1 VANSGH
7 AEKQKHMKFSIFLLI
22 PVIMLASC
30 SGNGNG
36 SPYAEILAQPPYA
49 VITDSISKEPD
60 RDDLYFR
67 RAVLL
72 NRNNLPEPAL
82 ADFRKAW
89 LINAEEPYAIG
100 VGNIL
105 LEKKPDSART
115 FLLQAIKELP
125 QSIFLRLLLARS
137 YDAQQ
142 QTDKAIAVCDEILH
156 LDSIQLNTLALKAE
170 LLEKKNDIPGTIA
183 ALEKVHSLV
192 PSNIQLANK
201 LMYQY
206 AETKNPKALALADT
220 ILSKDS
226 MKMTADPL
234 YVKGLYYAN
243 IGDNTNALRFFDQTI
258 QRSHRYLNAYIE
270 KGKILLS
277 QKKTTEALKV
287 FQLAITVDAAFAD
300 AWYWIG
306 KCQEETGQKADAKL
320 SYQKAYSLDKT
331 FVEAKEAADKIK

>member
-1 VANSGH
+1 
-7 AEKQKHMKFSIFLLI
+7 MKFSIFLLLSTI
-22 PVIMLASC
+22 LLVSC
-30 SGNGNG
+30 GGDSGQ
-36 SPYAEILAQPPYA
+36 SAYSAILAQPPYST
-49 VITDSISKEPD
+49 ITDSISQEPE

-105 LEKKPDSART
+105 LEKRPDSAT
-115 FLLQAIKELP
+115 VFLQQAVKELP
-125 QSIFLRLLLARS
+125 QSIFLRILLARS

-142 QTDKAIAVCDEILH
+142 ETDKAILVCDEILH
-156 LDSIQLNTLALKAE
+156 TDSNQLNTLALKAE
-170 LLEKKNDIPGTIA
+170 LLEKKNDVPATIA
-183 ALEKVHSLV
+183 VLEKVHHLV

-206 AETKNPKALALADT
+206 AETKNPKALTLADT
-220 ILSKDS
+220 LIRRDS
-226 MKMTADPL
+226 LKVSADPF

-243 IGDNTNALRFFDQTI
+243 TGDNANALRFFDQTI

-270 KGKILLS
+270 KGKILFN
-277 QKKTTEALKV
+277 QKKTAEALKT

-306 KCQEETGQKADAKL
+306 QCQESIGQKADAKL

-331 FVEAKEAADKIK
+331 FVEAKEAAEKIK